1 MLKKIGTY
9 LFIGFLI
16 IFFSWA
22 VFCAIPLFVH
32 TAISALELWK
42 EIL

>member
-1 MLKKIGTY
+1 MLKKTGTY

-22 VFCAIPLFVH
+22 VFCVIPLIIH
-32 TAISALELWK
+32 TAISALGLWK
-42 EIL
+42 ELL